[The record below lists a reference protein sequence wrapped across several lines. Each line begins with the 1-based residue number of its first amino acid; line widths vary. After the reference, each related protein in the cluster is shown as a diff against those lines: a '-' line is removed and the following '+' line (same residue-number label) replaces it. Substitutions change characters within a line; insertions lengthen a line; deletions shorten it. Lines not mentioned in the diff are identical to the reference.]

1 MSRATAFVAALCI
14 SVPAL
19 AQSRPLVT
27 EDPETVPIGHMLVEA
42 GLDFQHT
49 TFYPASGLTGN
60 LWRVATFGLS
70 FGVGPIA
77 ELQIDG
83 GVHDFLTITKREPAP
98 LA

>member
-1 MSRATAFVAALCI
+1 MITVISRATAVVVALCL

-42 GLDFQHT
+42 GYDFMHT

-60 LWRVATFGLS
+60 LSRIGTFGLS

-77 ELQIDG
+77 ELQID
-83 GVHDFLTITKREPAP
+83 
-98 LA
+98 